1 MNKYWKK
8 RTDELKKWASKNEK
22 SLNKRLSKYYE
33 KEFSRLDKE
42 IAAYYTKYGKDN
54 VIEYRILL
62 EKLPDEDIKLL
73 MEKIDDF
80 VYKYPKYAHLVP
92 VRESI
97 YKLNRLEGLQYSI
110 IMQQHEMA
118 MKDQEEVT
126 EYLNNLAAKS
136 ANTSM
141 EAMGFGKNFYSVNDQ
156 IVKNFVDTPWSNG
169 ESFSTRIWNNTNK
182 LANYLNT
189 DIAQGFARGDSYAK
203 LTSSLRNRFIKV
215 SKNDAYRLIYT
226 EGTYVMAEATMQPFI
241 EDFEHYRISTVG
253 DGQVC
258 PVCKEMSSK
267 VFNIGDRQAGVNFP
281 PLHPWCRCTFEI
293 VVDDWDKW
301 MDDYVARHG
310 QSDQERSNSII
321 ENFSMKFPLDLQMF
335 SKRPKD
341 YDTIILSKKEYA
353 HVMSELNTNLTKEQ
367 LKHKIVSKPIGDYI
381 YTIEV
386 IEFGNYRIIGK
397 KLIDETVGRK
407 L

>member
-8 RTDELKKWASKNEK
+8 RTDELKKWASKNEN

-54 VIEYRILL
+54 VIEYRTIL

-156 IVKNFVDTPWSNG
+156 IIKKFVDTPWSNG

-226 EGTYVMAEATMQPFI
+226 EGTYVMAEATMQPFT
-241 EDFEHYRISTVG
+241 EDFEQYRISTVG
-253 DGQVC
+253 DSRVC
-258 PVCKEMSSK
+258 PICREMSSK
-267 VFNIGDRQAGVNFP
+267 VFNISDRQAGVNFP
-281 PLHPWCRCTFEI
+281 PFHPWCRCTFEI
-293 VVDDWDKW
+293 VVDDWDK
-301 MDDYVARHG
+301 
-310 QSDQERSNSII
+310 
-321 ENFSMKFPLDLQMF
+321 LQMF

-341 YDTIILSKKEYA
+341 YDTIILPKKEYA

-367 LKHKIVSKPIGDYI
+367 LKQKIVSKPIGDYI
-381 YTIEV
+381 YTVEV

>member
-22 SLNKRLSKYYE
+22 FLNKRLSKYYE

-42 IAAYYTKYGKDN
+42 IAAYYTKYGEGN
-54 VIEYRILL
+54 VIEYRTLL

-156 IVKNFVDTPWSNG
+156 I
-169 ESFSTRIWNNTNK
+169 
-182 LANYLNT
+182 
-189 DIAQGFARGDSYAK
+189 
-203 LTSSLRNRFIKV
+203 IK
-215 SKNDAYRLIYT
+215 
-226 EGTYVMAEATMQPFI
+226 
-241 EDFEHYRISTVG
+241 
-253 DGQVC
+253 
-258 PVCKEMSSK
+258 
-267 VFNIGDRQAGVNFP
+267 
-281 PLHPWCRCTFEI
+281 
-293 VVDDWDKW
+293 
-301 MDDYVARHG
+301 
-310 QSDQERSNSII
+310 
-321 ENFSMKFPLDLQMF
+321 
-335 SKRPKD
+335 
-341 YDTIILSKKEYA
+341 
-353 HVMSELNTNLTKEQ
+353 
-367 LKHKIVSKPIGDYI
+367 KIC
-381 YTIEV
+381 
-386 IEFGNYRIIGK
+386 
-397 KLIDETVGRK
+397 
-407 L
+407 